1 MLADRTAMAGLLS
14 SSLNLFQLA
23 RVGPEEQSTAVA
35 LREQRKL
42 TLTPKRKGWI
52 SWHSNLQSKPSLDE
66 ESVLLN
72 QNQTY

>member
-42 TLTPKRKGWI
+42 TLTPKPKDGYHGTQI
-52 SWHSNLQSKPSLDE
+52 SKASPPSMKK
-66 ESVLLN
+66 VCC
-72 QNQTY
+72 